1 MIVKTAQAG
10 FSAVE
15 LLITLFVGA
24 AFVATGYQ
32 LYSVIIQSSS
42 DARFRSRASNIAYE
56 NLRKYSPQATNP
68 CSVVTPSPTPSVPAS
83 SGLSSPTISVTFS
96 CPFGTTSGT
105 SKVQVT
111 LTYGSPQQEVSHAI
125 YVTN

>member
-1 MIVKTAQAG
+1 MTIKTAQAG
-10 FSAVE
+10 FSAIE

-68 CSVVTPSPTPSVPAS
+68 CSTPTPSPTPSVPAS
-83 SGLSSPTISVTFS
+83 SELSSPTITVTFS